1 MLIKKKVGSMKKI
14 VVALFLLFAVSYIAK
29 ANEDVVIEIGDLRP
43 RQNSSLEIVL
53 PEENAAK
60 SQEIKANPKNENYSV
75 EYLMNKKD
83 ITVLNEGEPFS
94 YPIPNG
100 ALIQCYAKKLDGSID
115 DFTEYNDYFLM
126 KNGELYSNTM
136 HKLYKPEKSTELK
149 LVDRA
154 NIIGDGKTLKLYDP
168 LWEGAG
174 RRHKRTI
181 KIDTS
186 TGNYYMTGTQDNVMW
201 YRNITTTGY
210 CRMLKF

>member
-1 MLIKKKVGSMKKI
+1 MLFS
-14 VVALFLLFAVSYIAK
+14 VSYIAK
-29 ANEDVVIEIGDLRP
+29 ANEDVVIEIGDLKP

-53 PEENAAK
+53 PVENIVK
-60 SQEIKANPKNENYSV
+60 EQEVKVNPKKEKTSV
-75 EYLMNKKD
+75 EHLMNKKD

-100 ALIQCYAKKLDGSID
+100 ALIQCYANKVDGSID

-126 KNGELYSNTM
+126 KNGDLYSNTM

-149 LVDRA
+149 LVDRTS
-154 NIIGDGKTLKLYDP
+154 IMGDGKTLKLYDP
-168 LWEGAG
+168 LWEGSG

-186 TGNYYMTGTQDNVMW
+186 TGKYYMTGTQDNVMW
-201 YRNITTTGY
+201 YRNISTVGY